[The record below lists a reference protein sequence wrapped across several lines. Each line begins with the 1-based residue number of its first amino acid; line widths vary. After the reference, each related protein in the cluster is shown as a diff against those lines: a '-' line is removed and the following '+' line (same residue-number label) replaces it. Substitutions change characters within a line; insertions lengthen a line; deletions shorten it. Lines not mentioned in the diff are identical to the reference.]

1 MVTVTI
7 KTVEL
12 KAKEN
17 AFHLVGNGEQLM
29 GSKELTRCKLYLGRE
44 V

>member
-7 KTVEL
+7 KRAEL

-17 AFHLVGNGEQLM
+17 AFHFIGNGEQLM
-29 GSKELTRCKLYLGRE
+29 GSKELTRCKLYLGGE